1 MGMVMSQKMQVTGG
15 LLGHDLGKGAA
26 FPLGVGLAARASEL
40 QGQVWFK
47 YFFGAN
53 PSL

>member
-26 FPLGVGLAARASEL
+26 FPPGVGLAAWASEL
-40 QGQVWFK
+40 KERAWFSWVQLI
-47 YFFGAN
+47 F
-53 PSL
+53 